1 MKLSSEQLELI
12 LEIIDRGNFSAAAR
26 ALNRVPSAVSMAIA
40 NLEAELNLQLLER
53 SKNHLAPT
61 EVALSIE
68 PHARLIVTKL
78 RQLEMHLTELSTGL
92 ETSLSIGIAADVNQK
107 FLLAGIKQLIQ
118 HYPLLNIEMVSAPQ
132 QELKTRLHNNEIDL
146 YIAYSSS
153 QLDSNERFR
162 LLRMEQFVAAVSL
175 KDAQQLKAHNK
186 NELTMLS
193 ELRQIIVASKHY
205 PLPDSRVLVSD
216 SCWYS
221 DSLSMAIDM
230 VEKGLGWGNF
240 PLSVVQEHFAKQRL
254 VRLAFLDTTNGL
266 DMPIHAIWPS
276 YKPLS
281 KSMQLLIELWQ
292 KQTDSK

>member
-40 NLEAELNLQLLER
+40 HLEAELNLKLFDR

-68 PHARLIVTKL
+68 PHARLIVTKM
-78 RQLEMHLTELSTGL
+78 RQLELHLTELSTGL
-92 ETSLSIGIAADVNQK
+92 ETSLSIGVAADINQK
-107 FLLAGIKQLIQ
+107 FLLVGIEHLIQ
-118 HYPLLNIEMVSAPQ
+118 RYPLLNIEMVCAPQ
-132 QELKTRLHNNEIDL
+132 QELKTRLQNNEIDL

-153 QLDSNERFR
+153 AIDINERFR
-162 LLRMEQFVAAVSL
+162 LLGVEKFVAAVSP
-175 KDAQQLKAHNK
+175 KDAQQLKDNHK

-193 ELRQIIVASKHY
+193 ELRQIIIASKNH
-205 PLPDSRVLVSD
+205 PLPDPRVLVSD
-216 SCWYS
+216 ACWYT
-221 DSLSMAIDM
+221 DNLSMAINM
-230 VEKGLGWGNF
+230 VEQGMGWGNF
-240 PLSVVQEHFAKQRL
+240 PLSVVNEHFAKQSL
-254 VRLAFLDTTNGL
+254 VRLEFSDTTNGL

-281 KSMQLLIELWQ
+281 KTVQMLIELWA
-292 KQTDSK
+292 KQIEIK

>member
-1 MKLSSEQLELI
+1 MKLSREQLELI

-40 NLEAELNLQLLER
+40 NLEAELNLKLFER
-53 SKNHLAPT
+53 SKNHLSPT

-78 RQLEMHLTELSTGL
+78 GQLDLHLTELSTGL
-92 ETSLSIGIAADVNQK
+92 ETNLCIGIAADVNQK
-107 FLLAGIKQLIQ
+107 FLLAGIEQLIQ
-118 HYPLLNIEMVSAPQ
+118 HYPLLNIELVSAPQ

-153 QLDSNERFR
+153 QLDNNERFR
-162 LLRMEQFVAAVSL
+162 LLGMEQFVAAVSP

-216 SCWYS
+216 SYWYS
-221 DSLSMAIDM
+221 DNLSMAIDM
-230 VEKGLGWGNF
+230 VEQGLGWGNF
-240 PLSVVQEHFAKQRL
+240 PLSVVQTHFAKHSL

-266 DMPIHAIWPS
+266 DMPIHAIWPA

-281 KSMQLLIELWQ
+281 KSMQLLIELWE
-292 KQTDSK
+292 KQINMK

>member
-40 NLEAELNLQLLER
+40 NLEAELNLKLFER

-78 RQLEMHLTELSTGL
+78 RQLDLHLTELSTGL
-92 ETSLSIGIAADVNQK
+92 ETSLCIGIAADVNQK
-107 FLLAGIKQLIQ
+107 FLLAGIEQLIQ
-118 HYPLLNIEMVSAPQ
+118 RYPLLNIEIVSAPQ
-132 QELKTRLHNNEIDL
+132 QELKTRLHRNEIDL

-153 QLDSNERFR
+153 QLDNNERFR
-162 LLRMEQFVAAVSL
+162 LLGMEQFVAAVSP

-186 NELTMLS
+186 NELNMLS

-216 SCWYS
+216 SYWYS
-221 DSLSMAIDM
+221 DNLSMAIDM
-230 VEKGLGWGNF
+230 VEQGLGWGNF
-240 PLSVVQEHFAKQRL
+240 PLSVVQTHFAKQSL

-266 DMPIHAIWPS
+266 DMPIHAIWPA

-281 KSMQLLIELWQ
+281 KSMQLLIELWE
-292 KQTDSK
+292 KQIHRA